1 MDLIVSRPASSSLL
15 CLLQLLLPITNSW
28 LSSVCLLPSKVAAS
42 VVVCGLVLVMTLQ
55 EHQEMYLL
63 LVKTNTCQQTSRPLL
78 YMLSCVVPLSQLFP
92 AMIKPREIRWLTAG
106 FIWLSVA
113 VTSEEIS
120 DDTSESETGGVR
132 TRLNIT

>member
-1 MDLIVSRPASSSLL
+1 MLTAAPPPHH
-15 CLLQLLLPITNSW
+15 QLLVVLSLSFTLRSASICCCLRASTCHDITGTSGNVPPFSRN
-28 LSSVCLLPSKVAAS
+28 
-42 VVVCGLVLVMTLQ
+42 
-55 EHQEMYLL
+55 Y
-63 LVKTNTCQQTSRPLL
+63 NTCQQTSRPLL

-106 FIWLSVA
+106 FIWSSVA
-113 VTSEEIS
+113 VTSEETS